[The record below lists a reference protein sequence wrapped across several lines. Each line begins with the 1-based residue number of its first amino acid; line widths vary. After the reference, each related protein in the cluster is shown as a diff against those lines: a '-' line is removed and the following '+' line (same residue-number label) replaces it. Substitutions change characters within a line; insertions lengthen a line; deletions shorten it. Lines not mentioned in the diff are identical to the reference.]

1 MLRKQGNARN
11 ARQREGACRMASGN
25 ASLGSAKK
33 AKNDEFYTQYADIES
48 EMNAYYEY
56 DKDVFRGKTVL
67 CPCDDPEWSN
77 FTKYFASN
85 FERFGLRKLIC
96 TSYAKGAGNGQITLF
111 EKSSPL
117 FDEGKHESHGKLY
130 VLIGDRDGSGRVDQD
145 DIEFSGY
152 LEGDGDFRS
161 AEVTE
166 LLREADVVATN
177 PPFSLF
183 REFLAWVMGAGKKFA
198 IIGNQNVITYKEVF
212 PLLKDNEMWLG
223 EPFLNGNA
231 FFMVP
236 EGANTASYAKGVFD
250 PEAKTVHFRN
260 CKWFTNL
267 DHGRRHEPLMLDTM
281 EHNLKFNKKLRR
293 KLEDGYGKAGYPEYD
308 NYDAIEVPYVEA
320 IPSDYG
326 GAMGVPITFLD
337 KYNPEQFEILG
348 YTAKDMGVECLK
360 FYEELEQSLDG
371 KPFQRNMKSARFSP
385 MVSVSKK
392 PTKTCYR
399 AKNAEAYLLKTY
411 GRIIIRNKHPE

>member
-1 MLRKQGNARN
+1 
-11 ARQREGACRMASGN
+11 MASGN

-96 TSYAKGAGNGQITLF
+96 TSYAKGAGNEQLTLF

-130 VLIGDRDGSGRVDQD
+130 VLTGDRDGSGRVDQD

-183 REFLAWVMGAGKKFA
+183 REFLAWVTSAGKKFA
-198 IIGNQNVITYKEVF
+198 IIGNMNAITYKEVF
-212 PLLKDNEMWLG
+212 PMLKDNEMWLG
-223 EPFLNGNA
+223 YSIHSGDRKFN
-231 FFMVP
+231 VP
-236 EGANTASYAKGVFD
+236 DDYPLEAAGCGTDPDGRKYIRVKGV
-250 PEAKTVHFRN
+250 R
-260 CKWFTNL
+260 WFTNL
-267 DHGRRHEPLMLDTM
+267 DHGQRHDPLMLDTM
-281 EHNLKFNKKLRR
+281 EHNLKFNKALKK
-293 KLEDGYGKAGYPEYD
+293 KLEDDFGKIEYRKYG
-308 NYDAIEVPYVEA
+308 NYDAIEVPFTNA
-320 IPSDYG
+320 IPSDYDG
-326 GAMGVPITFLD
+326 VMGVPITFLD
-337 KYNPEQFEILG
+337 KYNPKQFEIVG
-348 YTAKDMGVECLK
+348 RDGD
-360 FYEELEQSLDG
+360 LDLAINY
-371 KPFQRNMKSARFSP
+371 PFFSP
-385 MVSVSKK
+385 PEESKQAK
-392 PTKTCYR
+392 FKKANKTWRVQNAYFEINGEAHGSYKR
-399 AKNAEAYLLKTY
+399 LFIKAKKAL
-411 GRIIIRNKHPE
+411 G

>member
-166 LLREADVVATN
+166 LLQEADVVA
-177 PPFSLF
+177 
-183 REFLAWVMGAGKKFA
+183 
-198 IIGNQNVITYKEVF
+198 
-212 PLLKDNEMWLG
+212 
-223 EPFLNGNA
+223 
-231 FFMVP
+231 
-236 EGANTASYAKGVFD
+236 
-250 PEAKTVHFRN
+250 
-260 CKWFTNL
+260 TNL

-281 EHNLKFNKKLRR
+281 EHNLKFNKKLKK
-293 KLEDGYGKAGYPEYD
+293 KLEGSYGKAEYPEYD

-320 IPSDYG
+320 IPSDYDG
-326 GAMGVPITFLD
+326 VMGVPITFLD
-337 KYNPEQFEILG
+337 KYNPEQFEIVGITKTWYGAASKTYPTQLQVG
-348 YTAKDMGVECLK
+348 KTGKQTSVKKLNDGPAIKLKTAPIGETYYLIDNEPYLQT
-360 FYEELEQSLDG
+360 Y
-371 KPFQRNMKSARFSP
+371 AR
-385 MVSVSKK
+385 VLVKSKK
-392 PTKTCYR
+392 
-399 AKNAEAYLLKTY
+399 AQ
-411 GRIIIRNKHPE
+411 G